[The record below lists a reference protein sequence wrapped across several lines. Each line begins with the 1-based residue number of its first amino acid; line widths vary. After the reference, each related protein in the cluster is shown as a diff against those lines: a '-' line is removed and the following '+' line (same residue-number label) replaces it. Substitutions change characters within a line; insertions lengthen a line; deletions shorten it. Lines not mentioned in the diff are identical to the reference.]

1 MGLPQVSSPKISA
14 EASASLSTFVQ
25 SPPRFPC
32 SSSCDLDGMHSG
44 SIGSR
49 VGDGPFL
56 YISAVSTLDES
67 PNFHGSRVNSRESIG
82 WFTPKVGRN
91 APSPVSRIVGFSSG
105 ASDLLHGTEETAL
118 TVIDATDDEKLV
130 RKRLLSPLSHMLY
143 SDEFGGRSLGE
154 IEGDYQIGPCA
165 LSEKLNV
172 SLSQDRKKANISNSN
187 CLECPVPSMPSC
199 SSWDGMSDRGRI
211 TSSVFFTDGPL
222 LEHEESVT
230 RSNYSSLPA
239 NIPLAR
245 TSETSS
251 PTEAF
256 SISPNVISPPLS
268 LSPLG
273 PNLSERMKTA
283 RASRDCRKKTEDEDE
298 FSKFRKSLHDRAISQ
313 KDRDLFT
320 PEGTPSDGLHWFSGS
335 AFIPQIIKPIRN
347 LNLASVRRSLVGSF
361 EESLLSGRFSFGKCS
376 QTIDGFLAVLN
387 VTGGSFSPASQKLP
401 FSVTSVDGDSYLL
414 YYASIDLDGNKCKS
428 QKLKRSLSNDDSPT
442 VKSRLRIPMKGCIQ
456 LVAFE
461 YDHSRNFTATAF
473 RFPIFII
480 VSFGTSQQVHRPSMI
495 KSFVSNLSSNLLD
508 YELMDI
514 PNWFDSLSGYESSS
528 ALDFDA
534 VENCLQDSPNERS
547 PTFGKGPFCK
557 EDGACDISLSECR
570 PMRNKYVLSNPEKT
584 PVHTFFCNYDL
595 SDMPAGTKTF
605 LRQKVTLASSKG
617 AGNDMDG
624 RSESKSA
631 LGPKKN
637 HPAQLSVESTQSS
650 EVDIVHTVKPASP
663 SSDLVRD
670 ESSSLDFIYSSDSQG
685 PNSGNIRS
693 KEEIRSPRFKS
704 EACNQQSMRASKNDL
719 SCDDCQTID
728 VEDFGIM
735 DRLHE
740 TDKKSILG
748 SPKVN
753 ENSAGTGVL
762 RYALHLRFLCRALK
776 KSSRSVQRC
785 KSDPFSAPETKNLN
799 AEGDR
804 RFYLYNDLRVVF
816 PQRHSDS
823 DEGKLNVD
831 YHFPADPKYF
841 DLGN

>member
-32 SSSCDLDGMHSG
+32 SSSCDLDGMRGG

-49 VGDGPFL
+49 VGDGPFI

-105 ASDLLHGTEETAL
+105 ASDLLRGTEETAL
-118 TVIDATDDEKLV
+118 TVIDAADDEKLV
-130 RKRLLSPLSHMLY
+130 RKRLLSPLSNMLY

-165 LSEKLNV
+165 LSEKHNV

-199 SSWDGMSDRGRI
+199 SSWDGMSDRARI

-251 PTEAF
+251 PTKAF

-283 RASRDCRKKTEDEDE
+283 RASRDCRKKTEGKYFTLKNIEKSLDGAVSGILFSQDEDE
-298 FSKFRKSLHDRAISQ
+298 FSKFRKSLHDRDISK
-313 KDRDLFT
+313 KDCDLFT

-361 EESLLSGRFSFGKCS
+361 EESLLSGRFSFCKCS

-414 YYASIDLDGNKCKS
+414 YYASIDLDGNKRKS

-456 LVAFE
+456 L
-461 YDHSRNFTATAF
+461 
-473 RFPIFII
+473 
-480 VSFGTSQQVHRPSMI
+480 
-495 KSFVSNLSSNLLD
+495 
-508 YELMDI
+508 
-514 PNWFDSLSGYESSS
+514 
-528 ALDFDA
+528 
-534 VENCLQDSPNERS
+534 
-547 PTFGKGPFCK
+547 
-557 EDGACDISLSECR
+557 
-570 PMRNKYVLSNPEKT
+570 VLSNPEKT

-617 AGNDMDG
+617 AGNDMDS

-631 LGPKKN
+631 PGPKKN
-637 HPAQLSVESTQSS
+637 HPAQRSVESTQSS

-685 PNSGNIRS
+685 PNSGNTRS

-740 TDKKSILG
+740 TDRKSILG